1 MKDNFRFKALAVAC
15 VVTMLAA
22 GCGGSS
28 SYDDPVPAP
37 PAPPPSAPPPVDPM
51 AQEDAAASA
60 SVAGLIA
67 FIQTVLASLTQE
79 TNEPRNIGGITPP
92 VTDIAEPTS
101 I

>member
-1 MKDNFRFKALAVAC
+1 MKKPLRFKTLTAACAIAL
-15 VVTMLAA
+15 LAA
-22 GCGGSS
+22 GCGSS
-28 SYDDPVPAP
+28 SDD
-37 PAPPPSAPPPVDPM
+37 SAPPPPAPAPIDTM

-67 FIQTVLASLTQE
+67 FIQAMIASLTLD

-92 VTDIAEPTS
+92 VTETAEPTA

>member
-1 MKDNFRFKALAVAC
+1 MKDHFRFKALAVAC
-15 VVTMLAA
+15 AVTMLAA
-22 GCGGSS
+22 GCGSS

-67 FIQTVLASLTQE
+67 FIQTVLASLTLE
-79 TNEPRNIGGITPP
+79 TNEPRNIDGITPP
-92 VTDIAEPTS
+92 VSDTAEPTS